1 MSRFVEDVNTRK
13 RFSFSLCVFDCK
25 NQLLKEI
32 VAFVKSEELEYE
44 QRSLEQREFAGV
56 ID

>member
-25 NQLLKEI
+25 NQLLKKI